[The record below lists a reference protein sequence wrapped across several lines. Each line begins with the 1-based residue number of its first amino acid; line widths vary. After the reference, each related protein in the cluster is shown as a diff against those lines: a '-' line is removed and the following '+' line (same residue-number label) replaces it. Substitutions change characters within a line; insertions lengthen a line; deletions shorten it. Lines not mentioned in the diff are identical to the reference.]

1 MSSIVKDK
9 YEEYVKTYMSKP
21 ERDRIVGRSFI
32 PSYGK
37 MPVINK
43 KYDEVVDKINQKI
56 TSLKE
61 MNKDLTDLQ
70 KSYIDILESKIDYAR
85 LKILYDN
92 IPTEENQSLSS
103 FLLSLVGF
111 RDFCGAGTN
120 VNGNIQRDLDDP
132 ARMFQVDSICL
143 KHDIAYSKAK
153 TKEEQH
159 KADVEMLY
167 ELGQK
172 YIFNYKSN
180 FLTGDYKT
188 DFTNWTSSIKT
199 VSNYLLSLAETIFTG
214 YLIKNNAMLIF
225 NILKNEFITT
235 KYNLFNT
242 VSDTGLELP
251 QPSNLRDFR
260 TRGMLPEMAQQIY
273 QTSKTSL
280 YPLYKEFGVNLFFST
295 ILRDKFLAIGT
306 FLLMSIKLGL
316 EKFGFRDFTPITEH
330 KISEED
336 IVALESLYKELEN
349 EFEIK
354 PTEPEPPVGKEQTSI
369 ETLSNDITNIID
381 TNIRYNETKTTM
393 IDAIVSEP
401 VTQPE
406 PEPISKPID
415 ELDEL
420 DKIDELE
427 EVLEKMFDI
436 ILKKDIEQFA
446 SNKDDILI
454 ELKSIVNDID
464 EKINQV
470 PDIPQDIK
478 ESLEKNKKISTL
490 IVPENDNITQDVD
503 IPSKETIAP
512 IEEEKKNK
520 TEL

>member
-1 MSSIVKDK
+1 MSSMIKDK
-9 YEEYVKTYMSKP
+9 YEEYVENYMSKP

-37 MPVINK
+37 IPVINK

-92 IPTEENQSLSS
+92 IPTEKNQSLSS

-111 RDFCGAGTN
+111 RDWCGAGTN
-120 VNGNIQRDLDDP
+120 VNVNIQRDLDDP
-132 ARMFQVDSICL
+132 TRMFQVDSICL

-159 KADVEMLY
+159 KADVDMLY

-172 YIFNYKSN
+172 YIFNYESN

-188 DFTNWTSSIKT
+188 DFTNWSSSFKT
-199 VSNYLLSLAETIFTG
+199 VSNYLLSFAETIFTG
-214 YLIKNNAMLIF
+214 YLIKSNAMLIF

-235 KYNLFNT
+235 RYNLFNS
-242 VSDTGLELP
+242 VYDTGLELP
-251 QPSNLRDFR
+251 QPSNIRDFR

-280 YPLYKEFGVNLFFST
+280 YSLYKEFGINLFFST
-295 ILRDKFLAIGT
+295 VLKDKFLAIGT
-306 FLLMSIKLGL
+306 FLLMSGKLAL
-316 EKFGFRDFTPITEH
+316 EKFGIKDFTPIAEH

-354 PTEPEPPVGKEQTSI
+354 PTEPEPPVEKEPINI
-369 ETLSNDITNIID
+369 ETLKSDITDIID
-381 TNIRYNETKTTM
+381 TNIRYNETKTVIFDAV
-393 IDAIVSEP
+393 IDDMDELIS
-401 VTQPE
+401 QPE
-406 PEPISKPID
+406 PEPTETIAEPSDNLKKLQD
-415 ELDEL
+415 LYDL
-420 DKIDELE
+420 TVKLFKKIDYDYETVE
-427 EVLEKMFDI
+427 P
-436 ILKKDIEQFA
+436 
-446 SNKDDILI
+446 
-454 ELKSIVNDID
+454 IVPNLP
-464 EKINQV
+464 E
-470 PDIPQDIK
+470 DIK
-478 ESLEKNKKISTL
+478 KTKDTTLIPNIPEDVPRLETPLLPEDIKTSGKTSTL
-490 IVPENDNITQDVD
+490 IQEEIEPQE
-503 IPSKETIAP
+503 KEEIK
-512 IEEEKKNK
+512 INYKN
-520 TEL
+520 EL

>member
-1 MSSIVKDK
+1 
-9 YEEYVKTYMSKP
+9 
-21 ERDRIVGRSFI
+21 
-32 PSYGK
+32 
-37 MPVINK
+37 
-43 KYDEVVDKINQKI
+43 
-56 TSLKE
+56 

-92 IPTEENQSLSS
+92 IPTEKNQSLSS

-111 RDFCGAGTN
+111 RDWCGAGTN

-132 ARMFQVDSICL
+132 VRMFQVDSICL

-159 KADVEMLY
+159 KADVDMLY

-172 YIFNYKSN
+172 YIFNYESN

-214 YLIKNNAMLIF
+214 YLIKSNAMLIF

-235 KYNLFNT
+235 RYNLFNS
-242 VSDTGLELP
+242 VYDTGLELP
-251 QPSNLRDFR
+251 QPSNIRDFR

-280 YPLYKEFGVNLFFST
+280 YSLYKEFGINLFFST
-295 ILRDKFLAIGT
+295 VLKDKFLAIGT
-306 FLLMSIKLGL
+306 FLLMSGKLAL
-316 EKFGFRDFTPITEH
+316 EKFGIKDFTPIAEH

-354 PTEPEPPVGKEQTSI
+354 PTEPEVPVEKEPINI
-369 ETLSNDITNIID
+369 ETLKSDITDIID

-401 VTQPE
+401 VIQPE
-406 PEPISKPID
+406 PIIEPTSVYDYEP
-415 ELDEL
+415 LT
-420 DKIDELE
+420 E
-427 EVLEKMFDI
+427 E
-436 ILKKDIEQFA
+436 
-446 SNKDDILI
+446 
-454 ELKSIVNDID
+454 ELKRLKIYEELNDYFDKLLSETNLITSPYPD
-464 EKINQV
+464 LPESTKKESLV
-470 PDIPQDIK
+470 PDIEKDIK
-478 ESLEKNKKISTL
+478 DSNPSSLLDLPDEENIKDEMFEQPEKNNQEK
-490 IVPENDNITQDVD
+490 ND
-503 IPSKETIAP
+503 
-512 IEEEKKNK
+512 EKYK